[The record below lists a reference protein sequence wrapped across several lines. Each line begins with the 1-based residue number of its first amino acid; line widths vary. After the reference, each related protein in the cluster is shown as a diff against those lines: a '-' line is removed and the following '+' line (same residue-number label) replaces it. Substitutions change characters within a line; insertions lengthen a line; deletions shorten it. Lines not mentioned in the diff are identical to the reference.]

1 MEDEKRRLLTQTS
14 PIPPEMLH
22 QLSTDGGMEGIKNMM
37 RSDGWDGD
45 SPIILAV
52 HRLDAAASLSGSK
65 WSLQGKVAP
74 VPIKAKRLWPGVTT
88 EDIFLT
94 IKCDDLEM
102 FL

>member
-52 HRLDAAASLSGSK
+52 HRLDAAASLVDQNGASK
-65 WSLQGKVAP
+65 GK
-74 VPIKAKRLWPGVTT
+74 WPQFQSKPRDCGPESPRRT
-88 EDIFLT
+88 FS
-94 IKCDDLEM
+94 
-102 FL
+102 